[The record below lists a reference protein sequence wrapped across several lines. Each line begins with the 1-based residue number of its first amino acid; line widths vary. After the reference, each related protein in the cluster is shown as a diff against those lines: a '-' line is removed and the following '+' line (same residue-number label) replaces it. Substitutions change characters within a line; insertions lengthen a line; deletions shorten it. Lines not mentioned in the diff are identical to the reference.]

1 MYDLLEVR
9 TYKPRGDYTIDSIVY
24 IDCDKE
30 QLVAALDAE
39 ESASG
44 HKNHAK
50 WRSILVWIAK
60 LFVPARWATSEG
72 RTVHQ

>member
-9 TYKPRGDYTIDSIVY
+9 TYKPKGDYTIDSKAY
-24 IDCDKE
+24 KDCDKE
-30 QLVAALDAE
+30 QLVAALVAE
-39 ESASG
+39 ESASR
-44 HKNHAK
+44 HKDHAR
-50 WRSILVWIAK
+50 WRSILLWIAK